1 MAHHIFQLGT
11 ELQNNPE
18 AAPKASP
25 SLSIS
30 EKLAGRPIFFL
41 KPAWTLIPLWESAS
55 KLFHRFPAIIK
66 QAQNAAH
73 GDGFLVPVSGVIKK
87 ISQDN

>member
-18 AAPKASP
+18 
-25 SLSIS
+25 
-30 EKLAGRPIFFL
+30 KLAGRPIYFL

-66 QAQNAAH
+66 QSQNAAH